1 MINIHHLLD
10 TINIIPHDNTL
21 YLLERLS
28 CGTGLFA
35 SNGDIIYVVSNTEHS
50 KSLSIITEFLHLQT
64 NVFISAFN
72 VIESSFEKGYY
83 NTITL
88 KLLQSSESTEN
99 LKAFTNLCLAH
110 SSYMKGQEFIGFFDS
125 LVSLFQLPR
134 ETYYRNLIG
143 LMGELLFIEYV
154 QNTYGVDLSTYWHT
168 EGSSSRFDFV
178 CPFANFEVKT
188 TSNNSLLFTIKHDQL
203 FDSHTNNYLIAV
215 VISESNTGRTPE
227 NLISDMIT
235 NPDYCN
241 SLQFSV
247 NIEKEKRRISPSE
260 LCNKHFVL
268 KKVYAYNAKEINQ
281 FKMIP
286 NCIEDLSYKL
296 NLLPFCNVDFTDIIP
311 SLRNKKQ

>member
-10 TINIIPHDNTL
+10 TINTIPHDNTL
-21 YLLERLS
+21 HLLEILS

-35 SNGDIIYVVSNTEHS
+35 LDGDIIYLVPNTEHS
-50 KSLSIITEFLHLQT
+50 PSLSITTEFLHLQT
-64 NVFISAFN
+64 NVFVSAFN
-72 VIESSFEKGYY
+72 ATAASFENGYY

-88 KLLQSSESTEN
+88 KLQQSNESAEN

-110 SSYMKGQEFIGFFDS
+110 STYMKGQEFMEFFDS

-134 ETYYRNLIG
+134 EQYYKNLIG
-143 LMGELLFIEYV
+143 LMGELLFIEFI

-188 TSNNSLLFTIKHDQL
+188 TSNNSLLFTIKHEQL
-203 FDSHTNNYLIAV
+203 FANSTNNYLIAV
-215 VISESNTGRTPE
+215 VISESNTGRTLE
-227 NLISDMIT
+227 NLIADMLT

-260 LCNKHFVL
+260 LCQKHFVL
-268 KKVYAYNAKEINQ
+268 KKVYAYNAKEINL
-281 FKMIP
+281 FKTLP
-286 NCIEDLSYKL
+286 DCIADLSYKL
-296 NLLPFCNVDFTDIIP
+296 NLLPFCNVKFTDIIP
-311 SLRNKKQ
+311 SLQNKKQ

>member
-1 MINIHHLLD
+1 MINIQHLLD
-10 TINIIPHDNTL
+10 KINIIPHDNTI
-21 YLLERLS
+21 YLVERLS

-35 SNGDIIYVVSNTEHS
+35 SNGDIIYLVPNAEHS
-50 KSLSIITEFLHLQT
+50 TSLSIITEFLHLQT

-72 VIESSFEKGYY
+72 VTAASFENGYY

-88 KLLQSSESTEN
+88 KLLQSNESAEN
-99 LKAFTNLCLAH
+99 LKAFANLCLAH
-110 SSYMKGQEFIGFFDS
+110 SAYMKGQEFMGFFDS

-134 ETYYRNLIG
+134 EQHYKNLIG
-143 LMGELLFIEYV
+143 LMGELLFIEFV
-154 QNTYGVDLSTYWHT
+154 QNTYGVDLSIYWHT
-168 EGSSSRFDFV
+168 EESSSRFDFV

-203 FDSHTNNYLIAV
+203 FTSNTNNYLIAV

-227 NLISDMIT
+227 NLISDMLT

-260 LCNKHFVL
+260 LCNKHFIL
-268 KKVYAYNAKEINQ
+268 KKVYAYNANEINQ
-281 FKMIP
+281 FKTLP
-286 NCIEDLSYKL
+286 DCIEDLSYKL
-296 NLLPFCNVDFTDIIP
+296 NLLPFSNVAFTDIIP
-311 SLRNKKQ
+311 PLQNKN